1 MIREKAMPTAQLTK
15 APATPSWRPLP
26 EWKPLAETCTC
37 GPWNRYTCGH
47 CRHDQCLD
55 CGMCAMSPCLCWC
68 EYGLGFAPSD
78 CPPEGP
84 MFWLGGHH
92 PTWLS
97 TWNVPMCVSRNTLVG
112 MSRLPRAAE
121 SWMCDSG
128 AFTEIDR
135 NGAWTVSPLQYV
147 RDLYR
152 FRDEIGRMC
161 WAGPQDTMC
170 EPDMVAKTGL
180 SVARHIDLTVGNFID
195 LMSIDDSLDIYPT
208 IQGWMVPD
216 YVRCVEE
223 YERRGVDLKAFPW
236 VGVGSVC
243 RRNNVREVYAIL
255 STLADMGLRLH
266 GYGLK
271 GDALATCAEFLAS
284 ADSLAWSADARWAA
298 SKTGPLPECVGKH
311 KSCSNCIRWAM
322 RWRERIIAS
331 LRSPRQTTLCLKP
344 ESGQDRP
351 WHPLA
356 AAPKGLVDWH

>member
-1 MIREKAMPTAQLTK
+1 MTTVQFTK
-15 APATPSWRPLP
+15 VPATPRWRLLP
-26 EWKPLAETCTC
+26 EWTPLPETCTC
-37 GPWNRYTCGH
+37 APCNRYTCGH
-47 CRHDQCLD
+47 CRHDQCED

-78 CPPEGP
+78 CPPDGP

-92 PTWLS
+92 ANWLS

-112 MSRLPRAAE
+112 MARLPRAAE

-152 FRDEIGRMC
+152 FRDEIGRMR

-195 LMSIDDSLDIYPT
+195 LMSIDDSLAIYPT
-208 IQGWMVPD
+208 VQGWKVPD

-223 YERRGVDLKAFPW
+223 YERRGIDLKAFPW

-243 RRNNVREVYAIL
+243 RRTNVRDVYAIL

-298 SKTGPLPECVGKH
+298 TKTGPLPEWVGKH

-331 LRSPRQTTLCLKP
+331 VRSPRQTTLCLKAEP
-344 ESGQDRP
+344 GQDQP
-351 WHPLA
+351 WHFLA
-356 AAPKGLVDWH
+356 VTPGDLVDWH